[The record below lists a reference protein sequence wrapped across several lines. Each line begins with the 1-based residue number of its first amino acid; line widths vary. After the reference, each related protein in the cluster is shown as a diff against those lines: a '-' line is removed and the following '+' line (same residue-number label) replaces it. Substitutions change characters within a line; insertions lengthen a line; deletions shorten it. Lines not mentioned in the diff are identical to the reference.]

1 MCCTSHAP
9 ILPYV
14 DNSNITCS
22 MLGGNL
28 NSVRVTLLRLAG
40 LARSLQNGGKHTS
53 IVHHGRILRI
63 FRKSSFG
70 GFYASLLI
78 RDIPCKELKQ
88 KIQSCQQGF
97 DNHHDG
103 RNDQKPDRIRS
114 KYEMKQHNRQQRE
127 YEQRQQQAKPRWKA
141 FNNSASIL
149 RNLNLVFF
157 DMLFLPPIVHRQEKQ
172 RQWKH
177 D

>member
-1 MCCTSHAP
+1 
-9 ILPYV
+9 
-14 DNSNITCS
+14 

-28 NSVRVTLLRLAG
+28 NSVRFTLLRLAG
-40 LARSLQNGGKHTS
+40 LARNLQNGGKHTS
-53 IVHHGRILRI
+53 IVHRGRILRI

-88 KIQSCQQGF
+88 KIQSRQQSL

-127 YEQRQQQAKPRWKA
+127 HEHRQQQAETPMEGFQQFGFDSTKP
-141 FNNSASIL
+141 
-149 RNLNLVFF
+149 
-157 DMLFLPPIVHRQEKQ
+157 
-172 RQWKH
+172 
-177 D
+177 

>member
-1 MCCTSHAP
+1 MLVIAV
-9 ILPYV
+9 V
-14 DNSNITCS
+14 D
-22 MLGGNL
+22 
-28 NSVRVTLLRLAG
+28 
-40 LARSLQNGGKHTS
+40 
-53 IVHHGRILRI
+53 HGRILRI

-88 KIQSCQQGF
+88 KIQSRQQGL

-127 YEQRQQQAKPRWKA
+127 HEHRQQQAETPMEGFQQFGFDSTKP
-141 FNNSASIL
+141 
-149 RNLNLVFF
+149 
-157 DMLFLPPIVHRQEKQ
+157 
-172 RQWKH
+172 
-177 D
+177 